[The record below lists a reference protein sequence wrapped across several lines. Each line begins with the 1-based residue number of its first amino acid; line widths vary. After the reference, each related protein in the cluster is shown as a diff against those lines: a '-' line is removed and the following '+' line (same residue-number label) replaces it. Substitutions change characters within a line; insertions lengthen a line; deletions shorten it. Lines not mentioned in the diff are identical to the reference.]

1 MSMFCFQCQEA
12 ANGEG
17 CTVSGMCGKAPE
29 TAALQDALMHVAR
42 GVAIYAHALN
52 NESSISLG
60 IKAACYRWLRIA
72 LFTTITNANFDNL
85 TIESQIYRGLGHRL
99 SLQDQCNE
107 LGITLP
113 TELRSFASWNPSNR
127 EEMVA
132 AQAEIGVLRTGDIDS
147 RSLRELLTYGLKGF
161 AAYLHHAAEL
171 GEESAVLN
179 AYLVR
184 GLVATVD
191 SQVDNNTLT
200 ALVLETGAK
209 GLAAMALLDTA
220 NTNLYGHP
228 ELTQVSIGVGERP
241 GILVSGHD
249 LADLEALLVQSED
262 AGIDVY
268 THSEML
274 PAHGYPG
281 LKKYPHLYGNYG
293 NAWWKQ
299 HQEFTSFRGPILFTT
314 NCIVPPPSNA
324 VYANKV
330 FTTGAAGFPGYRHID
345 PDSDG
350 HKDFSVLI
358 ELAKSC
364 QSPEAIEDG
373 TITIGFG
380 HNQASQLAQP
390 ILEAIHE
397 GVVKGFV
404 VMAGCDGRQPQRSY
418 YTDVAEQLGKGTVIL
433 TAGCAKYRYN
443 KCDLGTIDGPGG
455 IAIPRVLDAGQC
467 NDSYSLVLT
476 ALALKEAL
484 KLDDINEL
492 PIEYNIA
499 WYEQKAVI
507 VLLALLHIGV
517 KNIRLGPSLPAFLS
531 TRVTQLLVKQF
542 GIQTIT
548 EEASLQLNVLK

>member
-52 NESSISLG
+52 NESSNSPEIQSP
-60 IKAACYRWLRIA
+60 CYRWLRIA

-85 TIESQIYRGLGHRL
+85 KIESQIYRGLSHRL

-127 EEMVA
+127 EEMIA

-191 SQVDNNTLT
+191 SQVDNTTLT

-209 GLAAMALLDTA
+209 GFAAMALLDTA

-249 LADLEALLVQSED
+249 LADLEALLIQSED
-262 AGIDVY
+262 AGIDVN
-268 THSEML
+268 TGKVDLGVLQGRPRSEVSKMQL
-274 PAHGYPG
+274 FMDVMKSLEGEHKSPVEE
-281 LKKYPHLYGNYG
+281 
-293 NAWWKQ
+293 KQ
-299 HQEFTSFRGPILFTT
+299 LVE
-314 NCIVPPPSNA
+314 
-324 VYANKV
+324 
-330 FTTGAAGFPGYRHID
+330 
-345 PDSDG
+345 
-350 HKDFSVLI
+350 
-358 ELAKSC
+358 ELAKTEKFTEE
-364 QSPEAIEDG
+364 EAKNFIRKMARDSSIYESKP
-373 TITIGFG
+373 G
-380 HNQASQLAQP
+380 H
-390 ILEAIHE
+390 
-397 GVVKGFV
+397 
-404 VMAGCDGRQPQRSY
+404 
-418 YTDVAEQLGKGTVIL
+418 
-433 TAGCAKYRYN
+433 
-443 KCDLGTIDGPGG
+443 
-455 IAIPRVLDAGQC
+455 
-467 NDSYSLVLT
+467 
-476 ALALKEAL
+476 
-484 KLDDINEL
+484 
-492 PIEYNIA
+492 YNI
-499 WYEQKAVI
+499 V
-507 VLLALLHIGV
+507 
-517 KNIRLGPSLPAFLS
+517 
-531 TRVTQLLVKQF
+531 
-542 GIQTIT
+542 
-548 EEASLQLNVLK
+548 